1 MAFKGKSAKTKKGK
15 PTTTSPTK
23 GSTPVIGN
31 TENRPESPYVI
42 NKMRHKSFLS
52 EKVQQGIRQQFD
64 KITTVEKE
72 QQLATQEQVSDLEKT
87 VSRLNGDIYSYQ
99 QQATQLE
106 NELDNLLKIND
117 MYQETIKSL
126 EEVIENKDR
135 IIQDHLHT
143 VGKLTEGNA
152 EELKNI
158 KTMFFSKQK
167 DLVEALQKNKK
178 K

>member
-15 PTTTSPTK
+15 PPK
-23 GSTPVIGN
+23 ENTPIVSN

-72 QQLATQEQVSDLEKT
+72 QQLATKEQVSELEKK

-167 DLVEALQKNKK
+167 DLVEALGKNRKK
-178 K
+178 AE